1 MIVRIPEYF
10 KSMRMNK
17 KFNYEVAVN
26 DKTFPFVPSNEKRK
40 FSYF

>member
-10 KSMRMNK
+10 KSKRMKK

-26 DKTFPFVPSNEKRK
+26 DKTFPFVPSMRK